1 MVFLGCKGNVVGGRD
16 LRLRQ
21 PSACH
26 LSGPRRA
33 GQGPPLHAEPKPAA
47 IAPSPKPYTPV
58 CRRMGWGDAG
68 MKRRV
73 LLREPIG
80 VALET
85 LRAHQMRSFLVLL
98 GIILSVSTLIVVVSL
113 ISGVNRY
120 IAERVANLGS
130 NVFLLTR
137 FPIITDVEEFV
148 KANRRNKKV
157 TWDDYAALS
166 ETMKLPLRLGVEQ
179 RTSAKV
185 RVGSQSLEDCNIRGV
200 TANMGE
206 IDPVQPKDGRYSSDG
221 DDQSRAMVT
230 MTGRD
235 VAEKLFPNVDAI
247 GQQVLIDGRPFQ
259 VVGIAKPIG
268 SVLGQSQDNFAY
280 IPIQT
285 YFKMYGSYEGIWVNI
300 QARGAEWMDRTQ
312 DEARALMRARR
323 HLSPNEKDNFGI
335 FDSATLMDLWKNL
348 TGVIATAMIGVVSVF
363 LVIGGVV
370 IMNVMLATV
379 TERTREIGI
388 RKALGARHRDI
399 LLQFLIEAAFMAAV
413 GGAIGVGVAY
423 GIAGLTTATTSV
435 PMNVPIVAV
444 LLAEVISASVG
455 VFFGVYPARR
465 AASLQPIEALRQ
477 EL

>member
-1 MVFLGCKGNVVGGRD
+1 
-16 LRLRQ
+16 
-21 PSACH
+21 
-26 LSGPRRA
+26 
-33 GQGPPLHAEPKPAA
+33 
-47 IAPSPKPYTPV
+47 
-58 CRRMGWGDAG
+58 

-73 LLREPIG
+73 LLREPVS

-85 LRAHQMRSFLVLL
+85 MRAHKLRSFLMLL
-98 GIILSVSTLIVVVSL
+98 GIILSVSTLIVVIAL

-120 IAERVANLGS
+120 IADRVANLGS

-137 FPIITDVEEFV
+137 FPIITDVEEYV

-157 TWDDYAALS
+157 TWDDYEALRAN
-166 ETMKLPLRLGVEQ
+166 MKLAERVGVEL
-179 RTSAKV
+179 RTSGKV
-185 RVGSQSLEDCNIRGV
+185 RVGSQTLEDCNIRGV
-200 TANMGE
+200 TANMVD
-206 IDPVQPKDGRYSSDG
+206 IDIVTPTDGRYITEG
-221 DDQSRAMVT
+221 DDQSRALTT
-230 MTGRD
+230 MIGQD
-235 VAEKLFPNVDAI
+235 VATKLFPNVDALGRQI
-247 GQQVLIDGRPFQ
+247 LIDGRPFQ

-285 YFKMYGSYEGIWVNI
+285 YFKIYGTQETIWVNI
-300 QARGAEWMDRTQ
+300 QARGAEWMERTQ

-323 HLSPNEKDNFGI
+323 HLSPNETDNFGM

-399 LLQFLIEAAFMAAV
+399 LLQFLVEAAVMAAA
-413 GGAIGVGVAY
+413 GGAIGVMAAY
-423 GIAGLTTATTSV
+423 AISGLTRATTSV
-435 PMNVPIVAV
+435 PMSVPFTAV
-444 LLAEVISASVG
+444 VIAEVISAAVG
-455 VFFGVYPARR
+455 IFFGVYPARK
-465 AASLQPIEALRQ
+465 AASLPPIEALRQ